1 MKAMDP
7 TGLII
12 FTYYDDINEAIQFY
26 EEALQLERVYDHGSF
41 MMWHVGGKAYIGGGT
56 RSEKDKGVEPTGSLM
71 SINVKD
77 CKAVYERVKDMGYK
91 TTEFYYDKDIP
102 LYTFHIWA
110 PNGYNIEIQQ
120 FLAEDDIKLFH

>member
-7 TGLII
+7 TGLVI
-12 FTYYDDINEAIQFY
+12 FTYYDDMDEAVKFY
-26 EEALQLERVYDHGSF
+26 EEALQLERVYDRGGF
-41 MMWHVGGKAYIGGGT
+41 MMWSVGGKAFIGGGPC
-56 RSEKDKGVEPTGSLM
+56 SEKNKGVEPVGSLM

-91 TTEFYYDKDIP
+91 MTEFYFDEEIP

-120 FLAEDDIKLFH
+120 FLSEEDIKMFH